1 MGSVWCT
8 ITRCVVLSLSFGLRS
23 CDILGRGIRGAE
35 REICTALAP
44 ELHWGGGGGGIWT
57 SLRHTARGSEWTVLG
72 FRNSGV
78 QVGQERNIRA
88 LLTFK
93 GPDASLAV
101 TDRVK
106 EDPRKVHHCGF
117 DLLSTDNGQ
126 RKQSKRSYH
135 DTGGGLGVSL
145 AGVRHYGFQ
154 LIQLHQQGPAQWKT
168 IQLQLCQTFP
178 FKDSAALLRQWLR
191 SSRLLLINLRST
203 SPWNSQRVPRGH
215 PYKHVLT

>member
-8 ITRCVVLSLSFGLRS
+8 ITRCVVLSLSFGHRS

-106 EDPRKVHHCGF
+106 EDPRNVHHRGF
-117 DLLSTDNGQ
+117 DLLSTDKWSKKT
-126 RKQSKRSYH
+126 KQTLLPWHRWRPGRVPCWCSPLWLSAY
-135 DTGGGLGVSL
+135 
-145 AGVRHYGFQ
+145 
-154 LIQLHQQGPAQWKT
+154 
-168 IQLQLCQTFP
+168 
-178 FKDSAALLRQWLR
+178 SAA
-191 SSRLLLINLRST
+191 ST
-203 SPWNSQRVPRGH
+203 GSCPVEHNSTTTVPNIPFQGQCSPVKTVAEIIEITSH
-215 PYKHVLT
+215 